1 MIFQLNEAEVGDWD
15 SFQVRN
21 IGLAV
26 QRRMATRFGGDAS
39 KMRKTAENLV
49 ASALGV
55 SSASWNKTQLGVF
68 SDFSVVLSLISD
80 LDKWSQVEKQGVV
93 HIIKAKAGLDEGKY
107 LKLMQRH
114 KRLRAEIIRL
124 GSDH

>member
-1 MIFQLNEAEVGDWD
+1 MILELSEAEGGDWD

-26 QRRMATRFGGDAS
+26 QRRMATRFGGDAR
-39 KMRKTAENLV
+39 KMRAASTKLV
-49 ASALGV
+49 AHWLGV
-55 SSASWNKTQLGVF
+55 SAARWNQTQLRVF
-68 SDFSVVLSLISD
+68 SDFSVTLSLIPD

-93 HIIKAKAGLDEGKY
+93 SIIQAKASSEESRY

-114 KRLRAEIIRL
+114 ERLRAEIIRL
-124 GSDH
+124 GS